1 MAMNRNMTVAE
12 KEIRDFAQKLMERAE
27 QREGITFTEEQKEQ
41 VLDYAAMIGDDYNI
55 RQMVRNLA
63 SAVRTSDEEKIN
75 EILWDARDEIDS
87 FPDRSVG
94 MAELKGY
101 GYTADDMFP
110 LRQEAALEQHR
121 VGEKVY
127 CLQPDGTH
135 GEYASQEMILG
146 HEGLFGIEKE
156 AWQRIMEQ
164 DDERDYE
171 EMGFYKE
178 PMTDLDKEEALKMYD
193 AGEKV
198 YLITTFPSPIAVRER
213 MEIERGPEHYQMER
227 EAVERIRRLEQRM
240 QEYPQIRSLKE
251 AKLLLGS
258 ENRYGIYQ
266 IIDESPGREYEFMDM
281 DFIERHGYQV
291 KKEDY
296 QLIYSDELHDGDT
309 LESMYE
315 KFNIAHPADYT
326 GHSLSVSDIVVL
338 NEDGDVKSYFVD
350 SISFRELPDFL
361 HLEPEMDKEEV
372 AYRIGDQFFAIQVAT
387 EGYDYSFYDK
397 EYKLIDGGVL
407 DDPDISMSQAIQDI
421 LEDEGLERL
430 ERIPVDYD
438 ELQEKVEE
446 VEAEIMQEAI
456 VAYKPLAK
464 VEELEEA
471 NYNMIDNVLNNMPP
485 KKEPYLEYY
494 AAECDEY
501 HNMANF
507 YKSEN
512 LEEILAKYREII
524 DDPSLSYFGNG
535 MGIIYRNPND
545 TFYDEAEV
553 SLVTGKSIHGDNLD
567 QVAFMA
573 SLPIVHEALKKIVEA
588 FPDFRYYP
596 PKEIEVHYY
605 PEKMTADELAVALNE
620 LAEDFDPYDYRDN
633 FNPEEDMVETVAL
646 ELRCGNAHIYMP
658 FLKDVV
664 EEECEESGKAA
675 ELLEKL
681 KAYQPEL
688 PETAVPVVHVNFCED
703 KDMKIS
709 GYQKLESLD
718 MTTAEMDTDLSSR
731 LDPKTGMPEKTVQM
745 YFTIYYPEDNRMKEI
760 KGKINIGDGHGGI
773 ISQLK
778 NQNEMKLTDES
789 WLNYQKAKGDETFQ
803 AYIADLTDMQ
813 EHVLPYLQSFCSL
826 EEKAPE
832 KVEGVAKSTVQG
844 ERRGTEKV
852 EVDKGSCYA
861 ATKVSDTKER
871 KSIHERLKIN
881 KEIIAKQQGKDSKEK
896 GVELA

>member
-1 MAMNRNMTVAE
+1 MAMNKNMTSAE
-12 KEIRDFAQKLMERAE
+12 KEVRDYATRLMERAE
-27 QREGITFTEEQKEQ
+27 QRENIVFTEEQKEQ
-41 VLDYAAMIGDDYNI
+41 ILEYAAMIGDDYNI

-63 SAVRTSDEEKIN
+63 SAVRSSDEEKIN
-75 EILWDARDEIDS
+75 ETLWDVRDVIYS

-110 LRQEAALEQHR
+110 LRQEVALEQHR

-127 CLQPDGTH
+127 CLQSDGTR
-135 GEYASQEMILG
+135 GEFASREMIQE

-156 AWQRIMEQ
+156 AWQRMMEQ

-171 EMGFYKE
+171 EMGFYQE

-193 AGEKV
+193 AGETV
-198 YLITTFPSPIAVRER
+198 YLITTFPSPIAVRDR
-213 MEIERGPEHYQMER
+213 MEIERGSEHYQMAR
-227 EAVERIRRLEQRM
+227 DDVERIRRLEQRM
-240 QEYPQIRSLKE
+240 QEYPQLRSLKE

-266 IIDESPGREYEFMDM
+266 IIDESSGREYEFMDM

-296 QLIYSDELHDGDT
+296 ELIYSDDMHDGDT
-309 LESMYE
+309 LDSLYE
-315 KFNIAHPADYT
+315 KFNIAHPTDYT
-326 GHSLSVSDIVVL
+326 GHSLSISDIVVL
-338 NEDGDVKSYFVD
+338 NENGDAKAYFVD

-372 AYRIGDQFFAIQVAT
+372 AYQIGDQYFAIQVAT

-397 EYKLIDGGVL
+397 EYKLMDGGVL

-421 LEDEGLERL
+421 LEDEGLEEL

-446 VEAEIMQEAI
+446 VEAEIMQEAR

-512 LEEILAKYREII
+512 LEEIIAKYREII

-535 MGIIYRNPND
+535 MGIIYRDPND
-545 TFYDEAEV
+545 TFYDESEV

-573 SLPIVHEALKKIVEA
+573 SLPIVHDALEKIVEA

-596 PKEIEVHYY
+596 PKEVEAHYY
-605 PEKMTADELAVALNE
+605 PEKMTVDELAVALNE

-633 FNPEEDMVETVAL
+633 FSPEEDMVETVAL
-646 ELRCGNAHIYMP
+646 ELRCGNAHMYMP

-681 KAYQPEL
+681 KAYQPEI
-688 PETAVPVVHVNFCED
+688 PETAVPVVHVNFC
-703 KDMKIS
+703 
-709 GYQKLESLD
+709 
-718 MTTAEMDTDLSSR
+718 
-731 LDPKTGMPEKTVQM
+731 
-745 YFTIYYPEDNRMKEI
+745 
-760 KGKINIGDGHGGI
+760 
-773 ISQLK
+773 
-778 NQNEMKLTDES
+778 
-789 WLNYQKAKGDETFQ
+789 
-803 AYIADLTDMQ
+803 
-813 EHVLPYLQSFCSL
+813 
-826 EEKAPE
+826 
-832 KVEGVAKSTVQG
+832 
-844 ERRGTEKV
+844 
-852 EVDKGSCYA
+852 
-861 ATKVSDTKER
+861 
-871 KSIHERLKIN
+871 
-881 KEIIAKQQGKDSKEK
+881 
-896 GVELA
+896 